1 MNHVHGQHIHV
12 WDPQKNLEMIFEV
25 IHVYQTQEG
34 YPNTKKRIENTMCMR
49 VFFDKSVWIADETL
63 SRVFV
68 SSESKQQLR
77 SKQRVK
83 IIKICAD

>member
-1 MNHVHGQHIHV
+1 
-12 WDPQKNLEMIFEV
+12 
-25 IHVYQTQEG
+25 
-34 YPNTKKRIENTMCMR
+34 MR
-49 VFFDKSVWIADETL
+49 VFFDESVWIADETL
-63 SRVFV
+63 SRVFDI